1 MFENVLDVIKKT
13 GIFMVVAQTLLHLC
27 GGENY
32 EKYIKMLLHIIMAV
46 MLAVPI
52 AEGLKEGS
60 IQSFEAYVKEF
71 EETITKESLDFEKI
85 RDEAWQNAEWRNGL

>member
-1 MFENVLDVIKKT
+1 MT
-13 GIFMVVAQTLLHLC
+13 STAQVAEPFAH
-27 GGENY
+27 
-32 EKYIKMLLHIIMAV
+32 MAV

>member
-1 MFENVLDVIKKT
+1 MFENVLDVIKKA

-32 EKYIKMLLHIIMAV
+32 EKYIKMLIHIIMAV

>member
-32 EKYIKMLLHIIMAV
+32 EKYIKMLIHIIMAV